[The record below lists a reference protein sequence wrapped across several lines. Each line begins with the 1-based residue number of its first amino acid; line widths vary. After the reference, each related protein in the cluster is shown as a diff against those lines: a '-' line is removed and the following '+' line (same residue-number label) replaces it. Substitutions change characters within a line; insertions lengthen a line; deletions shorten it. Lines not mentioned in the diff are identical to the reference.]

1 MKIKIAETDAE
12 IFDCFDTMSQLR
24 THLNKESFIDIVR
37 ELENGGFK
45 LAYIEDNKAIVCVAG
60 YRILSNLCFGKNLYV
75 EDLVT
80 SESSRSK
87 SYGEKMI
94 VWLKEVAAN
103 ECCRVLHLDSGTH
116 RARAHK
122 FYFTQNF
129 SISDY
134 HFYMEL

>member
-1 MKIKIAETDAE
+1 MEIRIAKTDTEILSCFETMA
-12 IFDCFDTMSQLR
+12 QLR
-24 THLNKESFIDIVR
+24 SHLNKESFVETVR
-37 ELENGGFK
+37 ELETDGFK
-45 LAYIEDNKAIVCVAG
+45 LAYIEDNKKIVCVAG
-60 YRILSNLCFGKNLYV
+60 YRMLSNLCFGKNLYV

-80 SESSRSK
+80 SENLRSL

-94 VWLKEVAAN
+94 CWLKEVATN
-103 ECCRVLHLDSGTH
+103 EHCKVLHLDSGTH

-122 FYFTQNF
+122 FYFSQNF